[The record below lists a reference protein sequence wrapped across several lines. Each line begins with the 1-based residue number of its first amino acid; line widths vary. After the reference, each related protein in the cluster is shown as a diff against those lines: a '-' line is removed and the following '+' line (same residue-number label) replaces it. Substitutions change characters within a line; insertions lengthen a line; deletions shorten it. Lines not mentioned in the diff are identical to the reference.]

1 VPFFPTF
8 AKIKPINVQY
18 YSTKRQVP
26 PVSLGQ
32 AVLKGLPDDNGL
44 FMPEKLPQLSVEFI
58 EKLPQMSFEESAIGF
73 AQTLLQ
79 EDLPAD
85 VLRNMVQKT
94 LGFDA
99 PVVWLAPHTGI
110 LELFHGPTLA
120 FKDFGARFMAQA
132 MSYFLPKGDKPLH
145 ILVATS
151 GDTGSAVAHGF
162 LGIPNITVAVL
173 YPKGKV
179 SNFQE
184 RQFTTLGQNITAI
197 EIDGTFD
204 DCQALVK
211 QAFLDAELNQH
222 FRLSSAN
229 SINIARLIPQAFYYV
244 YAYAQAIGQ
253 HGIKPVYFV
262 VPSGNFGNLT
272 AGVLTQQ
279 MGLPIAGLIAATNA
293 NDIVPRYLQSGEYV
307 PRPSIATISNAMD
320 VGNPSNFARLAAIF
334 PSWEEMKKHLYGYA
348 FSDEQ
353 TAEAMREVKQKY
365 NYTLD
370 PHGAIGYLAWE
381 QFRKEHAPEDA
392 VGIVLETAH
401 PAKFGEVVEKVLGE
415 APAIPER
422 LRHIMDIPKQSVP
435 LPKDYAA
442 FKAFLIGHYPN

>member
-1 VPFFPTF
+1 M
-8 AKIKPINVQY
+8 QY
-18 YSTKRQVP
+18 YSTKRQVQ
-26 PVSLGQ
+26 PVSLGE

-44 FMPEKLPQLSVEFI
+44 FMPERLPQLSAEFI
-58 EKLPQMSFEESAIGF
+58 EKLPQMSLEEAALGF
-73 AQTLLQ
+73 AQALLSD
-79 EDLPAD
+79 DLPAD
-85 VLRNMVQKT
+85 VLRGMVQKT

-99 PVVWLAPHTGI
+99 PVVWLAPQMGI

-132 MSYFLPKGDKPLH
+132 MSYFLPRGDKPLH

-162 LGIPNITVAVL
+162 LGVPDITVAVL

-184 RQFTTLGQNITAI
+184 KQFTTLGQNITAI

-211 QAFLDAELNQH
+211 QAFLDSELNQH

-229 SINIARLIPQAFYYV
+229 SINISRLIPQAFYYV
-244 YAYAQAIGQ
+244 YAYAQAVGQ
-253 HGIKPVYFV
+253 HGDKPVYFV

-272 AGVLTQQ
+272 AGVLAQQ
-279 MGLPIAGLIAATNA
+279 MGLPIAGFVAATNA
-293 NDIVPRYLQSGEYV
+293 NDIVPKYLQSGQYV
-307 PRPSIATISNAMD
+307 PRPSVATISNAMD

-348 FSDEQ
+348 FSDEA
-353 TAEAMREVKQKY
+353 TRLAMQEVKAKY
-365 NYTLD
+365 NYVID
-370 PHGAIGYLAWE
+370 PHGAVGYLAWE
-381 QFRKEHAPEDA
+381 QFRKEHAPQDA

-401 PAKFGEVVEKVLGE
+401 PAKFGEVVEEVLGE

-422 LRHIMDIPKQSVP
+422 LRHLLDMPKQSIS
-435 LPKDYAA
+435 LSKDYAA
-442 FKAFLIGHYPN
+442 FKAFLMQHYPR